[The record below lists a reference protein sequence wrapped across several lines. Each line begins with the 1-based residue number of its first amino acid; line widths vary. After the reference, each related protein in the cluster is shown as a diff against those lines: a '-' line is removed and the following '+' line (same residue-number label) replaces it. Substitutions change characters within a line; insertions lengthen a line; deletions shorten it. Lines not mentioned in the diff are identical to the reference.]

1 MPTNLWDLPFGMF
14 GGDFRVYW
22 NTGLAVLR
30 GLSPYT
36 ASGAFYPPL
45 TSYLC
50 ALVALLPP
58 VVGYGLWGLANAVM
72 LVHIGKG
79 RRALAWVLFL
89 PVLFMF
95 LSGNIDLLAIW
106 ASQFLGRKGWRS
118 VAAVIL
124 ICLKPQ
130 MAFVLLPFWLWK
142 WVKEDRG
149 HLLRVG
155 LATAGVNLL
164 PLAIRPSVFGEWI
177 TALRLYNT
185 GGNIA
190 TEPGLWQLA
199 AGRPGLAVPILAV
212 SVLIVLLAVLV
223 VRAEPVVRAVMLLA
237 MPAGHGYDSSTL
249 MMQAPAWLLV
259 PVSWIGAYL
268 VWTRGSALAHI
279 LMPVS
284 VLAWVLFLRLRTW
297 RRTMPDLPGTL
308 PTTDPD
314 ILNQHEI
321 DAASAAF
328 LRLSQQEGELAKA
341 VAQEIAK
348 DTGLA
353 DWRLALGDA
362 ITKLGG

>member
-1 MPTNLWDLPFGMF
+1 MPTDLWDLPFGMF

-22 NTGLAVLR
+22 NTGIAVLR

-50 ALVALLPP
+50 AFVALLPP

-79 RRALAWVLFL
+79 RRALAWILFL
-89 PVLFMF
+89 PCLFMF

-118 VAAVIL
+118 VVAVVL

-142 WVKEDRG
+142 WAKEDRG
-149 HLLRVG
+149 HLLRTG

-185 GGNIA
+185 GGNIG

-199 AGRPGLAVPILAV
+199 AGRPGLVVPILAV

-268 VWTRGSALAHI
+268 VWAQGTALGHI
-279 LMPVS
+279 LMPVA
-284 VLAWVLFLRLRTW
+284 VLVWATCLRLREWNGVHPQLKT
-297 RRTMPDLPGTL
+297 
-308 PTTDPD
+308 
-314 ILNQHEI
+314 Q
-321 DAASAAF
+321 
-328 LRLSQQEGELAKA
+328 
-341 VAQEIAK
+341 
-348 DTGLA
+348 
-353 DWRLALGDA
+353 
-362 ITKLGG
+362 GG